1 VRWKEDQERK
11 TVEEDG
17 NAVFEDV
24 TGIVLKKPRKI
35 MQILGYMTFEAD
47 TYQRNRVH
55 VGTLPCTVDRQCGL
69 TL

>member
-1 VRWKEDQERK
+1 MERK
-11 TVEEDG
+11 TVEEGG
-17 NAVFEDV
+17 NEAFEDA
-24 TGIVLKKPRKI
+24 TGIVLKRPRKT

-55 VGTLPCTVDRQCGL
+55 VGTLPCTFDRQCAL

>member
-1 VRWKEDQERK
+1 
-11 TVEEDG
+11 VEEGG

-24 TGIVLKKPRKI
+24 TGIVLKRPRKT

-47 TYQRNRVH
+47 TYQRNRVQ
-55 VGTLPCTVDRQCGL
+55 VGTLPCTVDRQCAL